1 MEDKGIYKINTN
13 SNEHDDIQIE
23 IKKKENNLDLNL
35 FYIEN
40 FLKKTYIG
48 NFSLEDLKKK
58 SDYFIQFNDPQ
69 MIIEEIKK

>member
-1 MEDKGIYKINTN
+1 MEDIGIYKINTN

-40 FLKKTYIG
+40 FLKKNLYWK
-48 NFSLEDLKKK
+48 F
-58 SDYFIQFNDPQ
+58 
-69 MIIEEIKK
+69 